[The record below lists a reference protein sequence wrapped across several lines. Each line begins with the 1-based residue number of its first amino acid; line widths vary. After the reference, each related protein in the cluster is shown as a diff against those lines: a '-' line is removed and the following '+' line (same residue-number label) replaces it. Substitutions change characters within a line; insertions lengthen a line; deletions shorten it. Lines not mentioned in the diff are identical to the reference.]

1 MLRNAPNNA
10 QFAAAAALAA
20 AATAA
25 ILYVA
30 RRKRT
35 MRKNFAP
42 MSRAPP
48 PATAA
53 ALAKDRWLALRHAAV
68 EGAVAASTLEAAF
81 DAIRAAF
88 APQQVDYSNTAYGK
102 DHWKLSCFMEY
113 SNGVA
118 AGRIDLAKGAPMLA
132 ACAGILGE
140 CDAAFLRWYAT
151 LHPVPRGAERALTRL
166 QSFVTRYRPNPDE
179 THLPRHIDGAN
190 VDGSLVLSLPTYEAF
205 EGGGLTVWDGD
216 GEREVFEYPLAAGDA
231 AMLDSRVWHQ
241 SNPITAGERWVI
253 VVFYQVRDSGGAAAA
268 KPAAAGARAKEVR
281 GLLARR
287 MVNAAKRKAM
297 AEEEEAA
304 VTPHDNAAAWSAAG

>member
-1 MLRNAPNNA
+1 M
-10 QFAAAAALAA
+10 
-20 AATAA
+20 
-25 ILYVA
+25 
-30 RRKRT
+30 
-35 MRKNFAP
+35 
-42 MSRAPP
+42 
-48 PATAA
+48 
-53 ALAKDRWLALRHAAV
+53 
-68 EGAVAASTLEAAF
+68 
-81 DAIRAAF
+81 
-88 APQQVDYSNTAYGK
+88 
-102 DHWKLSCFMEY
+102 
-113 SNGVA
+113 
-118 AGRIDLAKGAPMLA
+118 
-132 ACAGILGE
+132 
-140 CDAAFLRWYAT
+140 
-151 LHPVPRGAERALTRL
+151 
-166 QSFVTRYRPNPDE
+166 QS
-179 THLPRHIDGAN
+179 

>member
-1 MLRNAPNNA
+1 MLMIDVSKSRSRHP
-10 QFAAAAALAA
+10 LPRC
-20 AATAA
+20 AT
-25 ILYVA
+25 
-30 RRKRT
+30 RK
-35 MRKNFAP
+35 
-42 MSRAPP
+42 
-48 PATAA
+48 
-53 ALAKDRWLALRHAAV
+53 
-68 EGAVAASTLEAAF
+68 
-81 DAIRAAF
+81 
-88 APQQVDYSNTAYGK
+88 
-102 DHWKLSCFMEY
+102 
-113 SNGVA
+113 
-118 AGRIDLAKGAPMLA
+118 
-132 ACAGILGE
+132 
-140 CDAAFLRWYAT
+140 
-151 LHPVPRGAERALTRL
+151 LTRQ
-166 QSFVTRYRPNPDE
+166 QSFVTRYRPTPDE

-190 VDGSLVLSLPTYEAF
+190 VDGSLVLSLPTYDAF

-304 VTPHDNAAAWSAAG
+304 RVTPHDGASTWTIAG